1 MSVGVSPFEVETGA
15 GIAGLRAA
23 GLLRLEAE
31 RGGGQ
36 TFAAEI
42 DEQGPL
48 RVRFP
53 RIAADGV
60 LEGVLVNTG
69 GGIVGGDSL
78 RFEIE
83 AGEGAH
89 VALTTQASEK
99 IYRSTGADATV
110 DVSLHAASK
119 SSLAWVPQESI
130 LFDRARVLRT
140 IEADAASDATL
151 TICES
156 VVFGRAAM
164 GETVAN
170 GELKD
175 RWRIRRDGKLVFAD
189 AVTLDENIGALLSRP
204 AIARGAIA
212 AGTIIQLSPDAEAK
226 IDAVRAAL
234 AHDGVEAGASAF
246 DGMIVI
252 RMIARDSIALRAA
265 VLATLFALGAEPPR
279 AFSL

>member
-1 MSVGVSPFEVETGA
+1 MSVGVSPFEIETGA
-15 GIAGLRAA
+15 GIASLRAA
-23 GLLRLEAE
+23 GILRLEA
-31 RGGGQ
+31 RRMAGQ
-36 TFAAEI
+36 TVAEEI

-53 RIAADGV
+53 RIAAENT
-60 LEGVLVNTG
+60 LEGVIVNTG

-78 RFEIE
+78 RFEIDV
-83 AGEGAH
+83 GEGAS
-89 VALTTQASEK
+89 VALTSQASEK

-110 DVSLHAASK
+110 DIALRAAAR
-119 SSLAWVPQESI
+119 SSLAWLPQESI

-140 IEADAASDATL
+140 MEADVAGDATL

-156 VVFGRAAM
+156 IVFGRAAM

-170 GELKD
+170 GRLKD

-189 AVTLDENIGALLSRP
+189 AVTLDGEIGATL
-204 AIARGAIA
+204 ARHAVARRCIA
-212 AGTIIQLSPDAEAK
+212 AGTIVQLSPGTESK

-234 AHDGVEAGASAF
+234 EHEGVEAGASAF
-246 DGMIVI
+246 DGMIVV
-252 RMIARDSIALRAA
+252 RMLAQDSLSLRA
-265 VLATLFALGAEPPR
+265 VILATLPVLGAAPPR